1 MQVTL
6 HLILLRTLQILS
18 KYLNLFLYWDFLK
31 ITLVDV
37 LQPFVQFEFTKDFI
51 QCLDLDFH
59 FNQFICLLVDYKQ
72 GEEYF
77 KMIMVLALENQIS
90 KVETTITLDTQ
101 E

>member
-6 HLILLRTLQILS
+6 HLILLRTLQILL

-37 LQPFVQFEFTKDFI
+37 LPFVQLEFTKDFV

-90 KVETTITLDTQ
+90 KVETTITQDTQ